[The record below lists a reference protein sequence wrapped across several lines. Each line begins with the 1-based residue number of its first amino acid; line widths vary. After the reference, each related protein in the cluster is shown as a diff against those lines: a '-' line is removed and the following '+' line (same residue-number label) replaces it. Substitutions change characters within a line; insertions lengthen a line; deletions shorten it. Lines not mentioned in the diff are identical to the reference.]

1 MDHLFTAFI
10 TFLTLFLFGLT
21 ILKIGVQQ
29 LSYKKMKSWVEKYTS
44 SPFKGFIV
52 GALTTGI
59 LQSSS
64 TTIVITVTLT
74 AAGILSFTNSIGIIL
89 GANVGTTVTGELL
102 SFSSSWLMWI
112 CLLSGVMLLFAHKQ
126 LLFSIGCILFGI
138 GTIFTA
144 LFGFESLAVPIQET
158 PAFQNYFETISES
171 AFFSV
176 LFGTFIT
183 AIIQSSSAFT
193 GMLMSFINEEIVTL
207 STALAMLLG
216 ANIGTCVTALLA
228 SIGGG
233 IEGKRA
239 ALAHVWVNITGVICF
254 IPFISV
260 FSEFVMHL
268 SEVPGRQLAHA
279 AVLFNGAI
287 SFLFLPFVQ
296 PFARFMRW
304 MYPARDRT
312 EK

>member
-1 MDHLFTAFI
+1 MDNLFSAFI

-29 LSYKKMKSWVEKYTS
+29 LSYYKMKIFLQQYTS
-44 SPFKGFIV
+44 SPLKGFVIGV
-52 GALTTGI
+52 LATGI

-64 TTIVITVTLT
+64 TTMVLTVTLT
-74 AAGILSFTNSIGIIL
+74 ASGILSFSNSLGIIL
-89 GANVGTTVTGELL
+89 GANLGTTVTGELL
-102 SFSSSWLMWI
+102 SFSSVWLMWLFLI
-112 CLLSGVMLLFAHKQ
+112 TGTMLLFAHKQ
-126 LLFSIGCILFGI
+126 KFFSAGCILFGL

-144 LFGFESLAVPIQET
+144 LFGFESMAQPIQET
-158 PAFQNYFETISES
+158 PAFQHYIDNISDS
-171 AFFSV
+171 SLLSI
-176 LFGTFIT
+176 LFGTLIT

-193 GMLMSFINEEIVTL
+193 GILMSFMNEGILPL
-207 STALAMLLG
+207 STAIAMLLG

-228 SIGGG
+228 SIRGG
-233 IEGKRA
+233 IEGKRT

-254 IPFISV
+254 VPFISA